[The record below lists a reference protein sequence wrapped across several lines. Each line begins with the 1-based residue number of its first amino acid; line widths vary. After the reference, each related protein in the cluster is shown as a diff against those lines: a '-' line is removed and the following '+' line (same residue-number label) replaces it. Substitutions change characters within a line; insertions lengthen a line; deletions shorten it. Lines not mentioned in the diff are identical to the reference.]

1 MKARRRRRNR
11 SLTFVF
17 VTWSAIATASAWAQP
32 AVITPP
38 TPDGVRERW
47 LSRLDGRHFTATI
60 VLTLERGGKTE
71 LRRLLVWRDDEG
83 SRRERVMARFDEPP
97 DKRGLGVL
105 YIQNPD
111 RGNDYFLYQPA
122 TRRVRRIA
130 EALAREDVYGLD
142 LEYLAFGLAQRE
154 PTRVESMAPESLA
167 GRATL
172 RLTETALQANP
183 RFDRRTTWIDPETF
197 IPVESVHY
205 RGDRESLRAR
215 TVEVRTIQGVP
226 TPIRIVFDRPATH
239 ETVTM
244 TVAQID
250 YDAPIPQ
257 QYFSTM
263 ALTKQR

>member
-1 MKARRRRRNR
+1 MNARRRWWNR
-11 SLTFVF
+11 FLAFAF
-17 VTWSAIATASAWAQP
+17 AAWSAIGSAGAQP
-32 AVITPP
+32 TVVAPSTPES
-38 TPDGVRERW
+38 VRERW
-47 LSRLDGRHFTATI
+47 LSRLDGRHFTATVI
-60 VLTLERGGKTE
+60 LTLERGGGAE

-97 DKRGLGVL
+97 DMQGLGVL

-130 EALAREDVYGLD
+130 EALAREDVYGID

-154 PTRVESMAPESLA
+154 PTRVESMVPESLA

-205 RGDRESLRAR
+205 RGDKETLRAR
-215 TVEVRTIQGVP
+215 TAEVRTVQGVP
-226 TPIRIVFDRPATH
+226 TPTRIVFDRPATH

-250 YDAPIPQ
+250 YDAPIPE

-263 ALTKQR
+263 ALAKQR